1 MSAPGFSARMLF
13 SVAAIFFS
21 LCLLGLSGC
30 GPSSIAETTPGS
42 SADQKRPV
50 EDADAKS
57 FVSPPS
63 QELSELRDASRN
75 IVAQLS
81 AVQSEVALLRAEL
94 QQVRTQVA
102 QGQSAAP
109 TQSNGHLS
117 YSVSQTSKHGT
128 DTSDRPKKIQ
138 GSSAYSPNS
147 SGVPRIYNVPQS
159 APKEKPVDFPESGSS
174 LNAEQFRQLMAGDIS
189 FAPQSLPP
197 SGRGVDD
204 STPLQAGQEI
214 LIEWKGSWWAG
225 TVTGF
230 EPDGAVRVSYF
241 GWNRN
246 WDEAVPR
253 SDVQLGT
260 NTREMAIQTIYSVVP

>member
-1 MSAPGFSARMLF
+1 MSARRFSARMLF
-13 SVAAIFFS
+13 FVAAIFCS

-30 GPSSIAETTPGS
+30 GPSSSAETTSGS

-50 EDADAKS
+50 EDADIKS
-57 FVSPPS
+57 SVSPS
-63 QELSELRDASRN
+63 SRELSEMRDTSRN
-75 IVAQLS
+75 LLAQLS
-81 AVQSEVALLRAEL
+81 AVQSEVALLRAEI

-102 QGQSAAP
+102 QGRSAAP

-117 YSVSQTSKHGT
+117 YAVSQTSKLSTNPGG
-128 DTSDRPKKIQ
+128 RPKKIQ

-159 APKEKPVDFPESGSS
+159 APREKPVDFPKSGSS

-197 SGRGVDD
+197 SGRSVDD

-241 GWNRN
+241 GWDRN
-246 WDEAVPR
+246 GDEAVPR
-253 SDVQLGT
+253 SDIQLGT
-260 NTREMAIQTIYSVVP
+260 NTREMAIQSVYSLAP